1 MESGRVRELDE
12 TTRPRA
18 SRGLPLTEAQQQPGR
33 HLRAIHDHFRSQLV
47 AVVDAVADVR
57 RGEASLGEVRAAV
70 HQLAHRATYEQLGSF
85 CGQLCQ
91 LVTMHHG
98 IEDRAMFPAVAVLPD
113 YVPVVERL
121 MDEHLVVHERLVGID
136 SVLVR
141 MHTDESAFDDLA
153 TAVAAL
159 SEVLLSHF
167 RYEEDE
173 MGEAMGLAG
182 LMV

>member
-1 MESGRVRELDE
+1 MRELDE
-12 TTRPRA
+12 ATRPRA
-18 SRGLPLTEAQQQPGR
+18 ASGVPLRPDQQVPGR
-33 HLRAIHDHFRSQLV
+33 HLRAIHDGFRQELAALLH
-47 AVVDAVADVR
+47 AVEAVR
-57 RGEASLGEVRAAV
+57 RGEASAGDVRDAV
-70 HQLAHRATYEQLGSF
+70 HRLSWRRQQQDIAGF
-85 CGQLCQ
+85 CGQLCRF
-91 LVTMHHG
+91 VTMHHG
-98 IEDRAMFPAVAVLPD
+98 VEDQAMFPAVAALPG
-113 YVPVVERL
+113 YRPVVERL

-173 MGEAMGLAG
+173 MGEAKGLAG